1 MRATRLILAVIW
13 ILVISGFAVSTVYGE
28 TIITVDDSG
37 GANYISIQDA
47 VNNANDGAKIIVH
60 AGTYTE
66 NVNVTKPLSIKS
78 ESGNPNDTIVLAAD
92 PGDHVFYVT
101 ADNVTISGF
110 GVAGSNNHGIYLE
123 EVEGGVIAN
132 NIVSNNR
139 YGIGMENSDHNDL
152 SNNTANANEWGGII
166 LRHSRYNTLSNNN
179 VFKNK
184 VGINVLHSSQH
195 NEVSNNTASNNSV
208 GIEQAL
214 SDNNNLTG
222 NVISKNRYGIF
233 LYKCNS
239 NEITGNTLLSNSDC
253 GIYLKYSDDNDL
265 MGNTVRLSRLGIHL
279 SDYSRNN
286 TVKDNFL
293 SENSEDVRIADDS
306 GNHARNYEIVRDPP
320 PNPVEFILPATD
332 RGLDIDGDSIFDY
345 LVVELAARTSEPGRY
360 SFTGE
365 LCMPPGTHEM
375 PGVDGKIG
383 TGLHIIEIVPA
394 AVHLNESVQ
403 TVAINFEGGRIRN
416 DQINGPY
423 EVRISVNN
431 ETHDFGRA
439 FDHTTGDYG
448 YAQFEQPDLLLSG
461 PVRSKADATELAREK
476 AEELGIVVGAVNHTR
491 IQIDQNHEI
500 WFIEFKGGEFDEVF
514 MIYGEDDIRHWTMD
528 DKRPKGV
535 HVPFIGVAG
544 VIAIVALVYAL
555 CLGKWLGRT

>member
-1 MRATRLILAVIW
+1 MTLASVNTTAAMLVDDAGEISYQVPRADRIAA
-13 ILVISGFAVSTVYGE
+13 GTVTDVKTFHDHTIVTIEVAEWLRNPLPAE
-28 TIITVDDSG
+28 TITVRTEC
-37 GANYISIQDA
+37 
-47 VNNANDGAKIIVH
+47 
-60 AGTYTE
+60 GTGVWTE
-66 NVNVTKPLSIKS
+66 DEASF
-78 ESGNPNDTIVLAAD
+78 A
-92 PGDHVFYVT
+92 
-101 ADNVTISGF
+101 
-110 GVAGSNNHGIYLE
+110 
-123 EVEGGVIAN
+123 
-132 NIVSNNR
+132 
-139 YGIGMENSDHNDL
+139 
-152 SNNTANANEWGGII
+152 ANETAI
-166 LRHSRYNTLSNNN
+166 LMLED
-179 VFKNK
+179 VD
-184 VGINVLHSSQH
+184 
-195 NEVSNNTASNNSV
+195 VSENRFMILCGEA
-208 GIEQAL
+208 GKHPI
-214 SDNNNLTG
+214 SDRDAILKE
-222 NVISKNRYGIF
+222 ISDLPIRSG
-233 LYKCNS
+233 
-239 NEITGNTLLSNSDC
+239 D
-253 GIYLKYSDDNDL
+253 SDDE
-265 MGNTVRLSRLGIHL
+265 V
-279 SDYSRNN
+279 
-286 TVKDNFL
+286 
-293 SENSEDVRIADDS
+293 
-306 GNHARNYEIVRDPP
+306 VRDPP

-332 RGLDIDGDSIFDY
+332 RGLDIDGDGIFDY

-365 LCMPPGTHEM
+365 LCMPSGTHEM
-375 PGVDGKIG
+375 QGVDGKIG

-431 ETHDFGRA
+431 ETHGFGRA

-491 IQIDQNHEI
+491 IRIDQNHEI

-555 CLGKWLGRT
+555 CLRRRRRRT